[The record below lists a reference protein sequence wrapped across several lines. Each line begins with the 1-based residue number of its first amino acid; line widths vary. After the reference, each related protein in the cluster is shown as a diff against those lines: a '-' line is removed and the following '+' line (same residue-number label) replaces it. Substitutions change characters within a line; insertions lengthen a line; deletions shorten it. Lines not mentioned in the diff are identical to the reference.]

1 MIETSKRI
9 RKWSGRARISM
20 ICSSILRLNK
30 SARPERRE
38 MRTAL
43 QSSQDQER
51 HRPENNNGDGET
63 SKKTE
68 NGPAAQ
74 DTKDTAKEGAER

>member
-1 MIETSKRI
+1 
-9 RKWSGRARISM
+9 
-20 ICSSILRLNK
+20 
-30 SARPERRE
+30 

-51 HRPENNNGDGET
+51 YSPENNNGDGET